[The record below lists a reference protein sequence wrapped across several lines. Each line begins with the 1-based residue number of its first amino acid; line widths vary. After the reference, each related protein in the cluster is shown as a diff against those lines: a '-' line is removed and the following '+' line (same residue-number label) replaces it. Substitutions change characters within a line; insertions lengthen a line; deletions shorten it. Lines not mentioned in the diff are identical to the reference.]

1 MHFPIIRDFK
11 GTTQQQVDS
20 VTKALRHLIKM
31 GDMSQMALTVG
42 LCNALSLCLE
52 ATIREIETREHWKSM
67 QLIEW
72 HIENIFNTL
81 NHLRR
86 HPEDIPRNVL

>member
-1 MHFPIIRDFK
+1 
-11 GTTQQQVDS
+11 
-20 VTKALRHLIKM
+20 
-31 GDMSQMALTVG
+31 MSQMALTVG

-52 ATIREIETREHWKSM
+52 AAIKKTETAEHWEAM

-72 HIENIFNTL
+72 HIESVFNTL

-86 HPEDIPRNVL
+86 HPDDIPRNNNTPQW